1 MATISKRAGPRGVRW
16 RAQVRKRGR
25 KPVSRTFRTKAEA
38 DSWAAL
44 EESTGTAAAGRY
56 TVADAFDRWE
66 REEAPRRP
74 GGRWEGLRIAAW
86 RRQEWAAKRLSY
98 LTQGD
103 VADLRAAWL
112 GRVSGATVAREMTL
126 LATILEAARRD
137 WGWLGANPARGVR
150 RPPEPPPRRRG
161 ITADEI
167 DRIVLALGFLGVVE
181 RPGHQVAVAF
191 LLALETAMRAG
202 EMIGLAWERVDLERR
217 VARLPKTKN
226 GDAREVALSARAVE
240 LLRLLPASRPF
251 TISSAS
257 LDALFRKARDR
268 AGIADLHF
276 HDSRGEAITRLAK
289 RLDVLELARMIGH
302 RDLNSLMFYYRASAE
317 EIAAKL

>member
-1 MATISKRAGPRGVRW
+1 
-16 RAQVRKRGR
+16 
-25 KPVSRTFRTKAEA
+25 
-38 DSWAAL
+38 
-44 EESTGTAAAGRY
+44 
-56 TVADAFDRWE
+56 
-66 REEAPRRP
+66 
-74 GGRWEGLRIAAW
+74 
-86 RRQEWAAKRLSY
+86 
-98 LTQGD
+98 

-112 GRVSGATVAREMTL
+112 ERVSGATVAREMTL
-126 LATILEAARRD
+126 LATILETARRD

-167 DRIVLALGFLGVVE
+167 DRIVLALGFLGKVE

-240 LLRLLPASRPF
+240 LLRLHPAS
-251 TISSAS
+251 AS
-257 LDALFRKARDR
+257 RSFRF
-268 AGIADLHF
+268 L
-276 HDSRGEAITRLAK
+276 RLIG
-289 RLDVLELARMIGH
+289 LAH
-302 RDLNSLMFYYRASAE
+302 
-317 EIAAKL
+317 